1 MKNFSIQRFG
11 VLLRYDIVQNLR
23 SYVFMMLGLFLAHF
37 FAQLSV
43 YYFSLKGGRSFLREK
58 SIAC

>member
-23 SYVFMMLGLFLAHF
+23 SYVFLMLGLFLAHF
-37 FAQLSV
+37 FAQLP
-43 YYFSLKGGRSFLREK
+43 SLYS
-58 SIAC
+58 SSD

>member
-23 SYVFMMLGLFLAHF
+23 SYVFLMLGLFLAHF

-43 YYFSLKGGRSFLREK
+43 YYFSLKGWT
-58 SIAC
+58 

>member
-23 SYVFMMLGLFLAHF
+23 SYVFLMLGLFFGALLRPAEYILF
-37 FAQLSV
+37 FA
-43 YYFSLKGGRSFLREK
+43 
-58 SIAC
+58 